1 MLTGPR
7 LPGMQQIELF
17 PVPNP
22 CRGICQSNAKGY
34 CMGCFRSRT
43 ERFNWNDMM
52 PAEKMRVIEV
62 CELRRQKVEAMLAAK
77 RQATQPASADQPPA
91 DTVDNS

>member
-1 MLTGPR
+1 
-7 LPGMQQIELF
+7 
-17 PVPNP
+17 
-22 CRGICQSNAKGY
+22 
-34 CMGCFRSRT
+34 MGCFRSRN

-77 RQATQPASADQPPA
+77 RAAADNP
-91 DTVDNS
+91 

>member
-1 MLTGPR
+1 
-7 LPGMQQIELF
+7 MQQIELF

-34 CMGCFRSRT
+34 CLGCFRSRN

-52 PAEKMRVIEV
+52 PSEKMRVIEV
-62 CELRRQKVEAMLAAK
+62 CELRREKVEAMLAAK
-77 RQATQPASADQPPA
+77 RAAAE
-91 DTVDNS
+91 NK